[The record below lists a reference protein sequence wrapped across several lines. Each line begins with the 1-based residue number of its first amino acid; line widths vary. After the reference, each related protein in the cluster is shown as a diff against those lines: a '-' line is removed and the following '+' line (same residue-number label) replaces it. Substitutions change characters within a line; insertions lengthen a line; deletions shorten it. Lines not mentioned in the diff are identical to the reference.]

1 MIFCKE
7 VSSPAAAQVLN
18 YTNVL
23 GVLNYPKFV
32 DPLEIPESPSFFFLN
47 GIQFRTTGC
56 CRAPLIELDLTQLL
70 VY

>member
-1 MIFCKE
+1 MMFCKE
-7 VSSPAAAQVLN
+7 VSSPAAAQASIIRM
-18 YTNVL
+18 L

-32 DPLEIPESPSFFFLN
+32 DPLKIPESPSFFYLN
-47 GIQFRTTGC
+47 GIQFRATGC